1 MSSRAEKRKPVNPV
15 EKRSQAL
22 LMGAL
27 LASYSCICA
36 AQAEELKLQPIS
48 PEAAQ
53 MDAPPPPPQNAASPN
68 NPFGSNIQ
76 GQPLNKARSIDEEPR
91 ESATPQDEYR
101 LTALEQKAF
110 GTTYSEH
117 EAVDRLDHL
126 EKEVFGSAKQG
137 ALGERIARLESKL
150 LGGSAFG
157 GGFGSAFPSNASGFS
172 QGGQGSRPVV
182 QPPNMTSQNVNT
194 APAQSGWQNPSSMSN
209 ISNPA
214 PAQSGWQNPSSMSNI
229 SNPAPAQSGWQ
240 NPSSMSNI
248 SNPAPAQSG
257 WQNPSSMSNFSNPAP
272 AQSGWQNP
280 SSMSNISSPAP
291 AQSGWQSPSNVT
303 RPNTAPAQSGWQSSP
318 SSPAWSGQA
327 PNNAGRPPLPNS
339 QFGKLP
345 QGSLP
350 QSAAPAPSGGLS
362 LDAAMVASSLPFDA
376 NAGDYLSAVT
386 AFPGATGSGTT
397 YARWTSFPLRVKV
410 PAGTP
415 ESWTRS
421 VEAVIARWGQY
432 LPVKLALPKEEVN
445 AEIIWVNTLP
455 KGVLGVTRLAVKDGR
470 MRTWIYLLRPSFY
483 PPEIPERAL
492 SPVFMRELG
501 HVMGLYCKSDRPE
514 DLMYQPPAGTA
525 PAKVFA
531 RTIGLSA
538 RDINTLR
545 RLYQSPPLPGN
556 LTLNQPMEWAT
567 GY

>member
-194 APAQSGWQNPSSMSN
+194 APAQSGWQNPSSMS
-209 ISNPA
+209 S
-214 PAQSGWQNPSSMSNI
+214 
-229 SNPAPAQSGWQ
+229 
-240 NPSSMSNI
+240 
-248 SNPAPAQSG
+248 
-257 WQNPSSMSNFSNPAP
+257 
-272 AQSGWQNP
+272 
-280 SSMSNISSPAP
+280 ISSPAP
-291 AQSGWQSPSNVT
+291 AQSGWQSASNVT
-303 RPNTAPAQSGWQSSP
+303 RPNTTPAQSGWQSSP
-318 SSPAWSGQA
+318 SSPAWSGQT
-327 PNNAGRPPLPNS
+327 PNSAGRPPLPNS

-350 QSAAPAPSGGLS
+350 QSAAPAPSGVLS

>member
-1 MSSRAEKRKPVNPV
+1 
-15 EKRSQAL
+15 
-22 LMGAL
+22 MGAL

-240 NPSSMSNI
+240 NPSSMS
-248 SNPAPAQSG
+248 S
-257 WQNPSSMSNFSNPAP
+257 
-272 AQSGWQNP
+272 
-280 SSMSNISSPAP
+280 ISSPAP
-291 AQSGWQSPSNVT
+291 AQSGWQSASNVT
-303 RPNTAPAQSGWQSSP
+303 RPNTTPAQSGWQSSP
-318 SSPAWSGQA
+318 SSPAWSGQT
-327 PNNAGRPPLPNS
+327 PNSAGRPPLPNS

-350 QSAAPAPSGGLS
+350 QSAAPAPSGVLS

>member
-1 MSSRAEKRKPVNPV
+1 MAS
-15 EKRSQAL
+15 
-22 LMGAL
+22 L
-27 LASYSCICA
+27 LASSSFCA
-36 AQAEELKLQPIS
+36 LRVEGEELKLQPIS

-53 MDAPPPPPQNAASPN
+53 MDAPPPPPQSAASPS
-68 NPFGSNIQ
+68 NPFGSSIQ
-76 GQPLNKARSIDEEPR
+76 GQPLSKGAKSSFAPAEPALDEPR
-91 ESATPQDEYR
+91 EAATPQDEFR

-126 EKEVFGSAKQG
+126 EKEVFGSVKQG
-137 ALGERIARLESKL
+137 ALGERIARLETKL

-157 GGFGSAFPSNASGFS
+157 AGSGSTFSSTFGGAFGSA
-172 QGGQGSRPVV
+172 GGGSRPVASLPSGSV
-182 QPPNMTSQNVNT
+182 PNM
-194 APAQSGWQNPSSMSN
+194 APAQSGWQNPQSMPPQNS
-209 ISNPA
+209 A
-214 PAQSGWQNPSSMSNI
+214 PAQSGWQIPQNI
-229 SNPAPAQSGWQ
+229 TPQ
-240 NPSSMSNI
+240 
-248 SNPAPAQSG
+248 
-257 WQNPSSMSNFSNPAP
+257 
-272 AQSGWQNP
+272 
-280 SSMSNISSPAP
+280 
-291 AQSGWQSPSNVT
+291 
-303 RPNTAPAQSGWQSSP
+303 NTAPAQSGWQSPQNMALQNTAPSQSGWQSP
-318 SSPAWSGQA
+318 QNMAPQNTAPSQSGWQSPQNMTPQNIVPAQSGWQVPAGGGANA
-327 PNNAGRPPLPNS
+327 PLGTRPSPQYPMQGQPLNYAGRPPAPLS
-339 QFGKLP
+339 QYGKP
-345 QGSLP
+345 MSATNP
-350 QSAAPAPSGGLS
+350 QSALPSSSSSSAAAASAAPGGLS
-362 LDAAMVASSLPFDA
+362 LDASMVASSLPFDG

-397 YARWTSFPLRVKV
+397 YARWTTFPVRVKV

-415 ESWTRS
+415 DSWTRS

-501 HVMGLYCKSDRPE
+501 HVMGLYCKSDRAE

-545 RLYQSPPLPGN
+545 RLYQSPPLPAN

>member
-1 MSSRAEKRKPVNPV
+1 
-15 EKRSQAL
+15 
-22 LMGAL
+22 MGAL
-27 LASYSCICA
+27 LACYSCICA

-91 ESATPQDEYR
+91 ESATPQDEFR

-157 GGFGSAFPSNASGFS
+157 GGFSSAFPSNASGFS

-194 APAQSGWQNPSSMSN
+194 APAQSGWQSPSNMSN
-209 ISNPA
+209 ISNTA
-214 PAQSGWQNPSSMSNI
+214 PAQSGWQMPPNMTSANI
-229 SNPAPAQSGWQ
+229 NT
-240 NPSSMSNI
+240 
-248 SNPAPAQSG
+248 
-257 WQNPSSMSNFSNPAP
+257 
-272 AQSGWQNP
+272 
-280 SSMSNISSPAP
+280 AP
-291 AQSGWQSPSNVT
+291 AQSGWQSPSNAT
-303 RPNTAPAQSGWQSSP
+303 RPNPAPAQSGWQSSP
-318 SSPAWSGQA
+318 SSSAWSGQT
-327 PNNAGRPPLPNS
+327 PDNAGRPPLPNS

-350 QSAAPAPSGGLS
+350 QSAAPATGGGLS

-376 NAGDYLSAVT
+376 NAGDYLLAVT

-445 AEIIWVNTLP
+445 SEIIWVNTLP